1 MPGTVLR
8 AAARP
13 VAMIVPSSGAMI
25 VRMEPR
31 RRASG
36 RRIGALA
43 LTALLLAAAPG
54 HAQDAPADPLA
65 ADPLAAD
72 PLAEVEQA
80 MRHVMTALQLLLAT
94 VPQYA
99 MPEVLDNGDIVI
111 RRVQPEA
118 PPDPQDVNDDGIDE
132 TTI

>member
-1 MPGTVLR
+1 
-8 AAARP
+8 
-13 VAMIVPSSGAMI
+13 MIVPSSGAMI

-54 HAQDAPADPLA
+54 HAQDAPADPMA
-65 ADPLAAD
+65 PDPM
-72 PLAEVEQA
+72 AEVEEA